1 MSISKDGPPRLHLK
15 SQANSCFVDNYFD
28 VSLKALQAN
37 MDTQPVLNEY
47 NAVIYMCQYFSET
60 EDQYSQAMKQQSR
73 KPLRTECIIVIP

>member
-1 MSISKDGPPRLHLK
+1 MSISKDGYLGLHLK

-28 VSLKALQAN
+28 VSLKASQAN

>member
-1 MSISKDGPPRLHLK
+1 MQP
-15 SQANSCFVDNYFD
+15 NSCFDNTYFN
-28 VSLKALQAN
+28 VSLKASQAN

>member
-1 MSISKDGPPRLHLK
+1 
-15 SQANSCFVDNYFD
+15 
-28 VSLKALQAN
+28 

-73 KPLRTECIIVIP
+73 KSLRTECIIVIP